1 MLNIHKP
8 FHQKYRPLN
17 LDELVGQEFISITL
31 KQALI
36 SQKIA
41 PAYLFNGPRGTGKTS
56 SARIF
61 AKSLN
66 CLSSKQPTPNPCGKC
81 ELCIQIAEGNALDII
96 EIDAASNT
104 GVENIR
110 EIIDRARFAP
120 TQARWKVYV
129 IDECHMLSTAASN
142 ALLKTIEE
150 PPERVVFILATTNPE
165 RVINTIQSRCQK
177 FDFKRI
183 SSNTIFNNLSAI
195 ANKESIKFEDQ
206 ALKLIAKRSNG
217 GMRDAQSLL
226 DQLSLLP
233 NGVTTKNVQSLLGEV
248 SENDLTDLINALIN
262 NQPESLLISCNNL
275 YDAGNEPNEILVG
288 LLNITRDLLLKTLN
302 NNYTEM
308 YYTSIEFQNELN
320 KFSYNI
326 SKNRIIDWHNKLKN
340 VDYQIKTSDN
350 PRLWLEIHLTSLLEE
365 NINQTII
372 NKKELINKQVISE
385 DNKNQHESGDFNKKE
400 LINKQ
405 VNSEDNKNQNE
416 SGDFNKKELINKQV
430 NSEDNKNQNESG
442 DFNKKE
448 LINKQVNSEDNKNQN
463 ESGDFNKK
471 ELINN
476 QDNNQNSKN
485 DNQTD
490 YLKEKWELILSKLEL
505 PSTKMLLSQQ
515 AELASIDSNEVLIAL
530 SPNWE
535 NMIKSR
541 KVIIENAIKKVF
553 GDKIKLNF
561 SSKKINTTKTA
572 QLQDKVIKKLNDNN
586 EKQSTGSQNSPS
598 PTNKPK
604 PESYNNSPQNLA
616 NFFNGEIIDLDE

>member
-8 FHQKYRPLN
+8 FHQKYRPRK

-66 CLSSKQPTPNPCGKC
+66 CLSSEQPTPNPCGKC
-81 ELCIQIAEGNALDII
+81 ELCIQIADGNALDII

-150 PPERVVFILATTNPE
+150 PPKRVVFILATTNPE

-183 SSNTIFNNLSAI
+183 SSNTIFHNLSDI

-233 NGVTTKNVQSLLGEV
+233 NGVTTKNVQNLLGEV
-248 SENDLTDLINALIN
+248 SENDLTNLINALIN
-262 NQPESLLISCNNL
+262 NEPESLLISCNNL
-275 YDAGNEPNEILVG
+275 YDAGNEPHEILVG

-302 NNYTEM
+302 NNYSDM
-308 YYTSIEFQNELN
+308 YYTSIDFQNELN
-320 KFSYNI
+320 KFSYSI
-326 SKNRIIDWHNKLKN
+326 SKNRIIEWHSKLKN

-350 PRLWLEIHLTSLLEE
+350 PRLWLEIHLTSLLEKNDNE
-365 NINQTII
+365 NIVNNVKNNNVNLNQKTI
-372 NKKELINKQVISE
+372 NNKELITNKVIS
-385 DNKNQHESGDFNKKE
+385 DNNKE
-400 LINKQ
+400 LITNKFISD
-405 VNSEDNKNQNE
+405 NSKNQNE
-416 SGDFNKKELINKQV
+416 SATLNR
-430 NSEDNKNQNESG
+430 
-442 DFNKKE
+442 
-448 LINKQVNSEDNKNQN
+448 
-463 ESGDFNKK
+463 

-476 QDNNQNSKN
+476 QDSNKNSQNDS
-485 DNQTD
+485 QTD
-490 YLKEKWELILSKLEL
+490 YLKEQWELILSKLEL

-541 KVIIENAIKKVF
+541 KVIIEDAIKKVF
-553 GDKIKLNF
+553 GDKVKLNF
-561 SSKKINTTKTA
+561 SSKKININNTTKSKE
-572 QLQDKVIKKLNDNN
+572 KVIKKLNENQ
-586 EKQSTGSQNSPS
+586 ERQSTNFQNPLPS
-598 PTNKPK
+598 SNKPQT
-604 PESYNNSPQNLA
+604 ESYDNSSKNLA

>member
-66 CLSSKQPTPNPCGKC
+66 CLLSEQPTPNPCGKC
-81 ELCIQIAEGNALDII
+81 ELCIQIADGNALDII

-183 SSNTIFNNLSAI
+183 NSNTIFHNLSAI

-233 NGVTTKNVQSLLGEV
+233 NGVTTKNVQNLLGEV
-248 SENDLTDLINALIN
+248 SENDLTNLINALIN
-262 NQPESLLISCNNL
+262 NEPESLLISCNNL

-302 NNYTEM
+302 NNYSEM

-320 KFSYNI
+320 KFSNKI

-340 VDYQIKTSDN
+340 VDYQLKTSDN

-365 NINQTII
+365 NINKTII
-372 NKKELINKQVISE
+372 NKKELINKQFIP
-385 DNKNQHESGDFNKKE
+385 
-400 LINKQ
+400 
-405 VNSEDNKNQNE
+405 
-416 SGDFNKKELINKQV
+416 
-430 NSEDNKNQNESG
+430 
-442 DFNKKE
+442 
-448 LINKQVNSEDNKNQN
+448 EDNKNQN

-476 QDNNQNSKN
+476 HDIKQNSKN

-490 YLKEKWELILSKLEL
+490 YLKDKWEQILSKLEL

-541 KVIIENAIKKVF
+541 KIIIENAIKKVF
-553 GDKIKLNF
+553 GDKVKLNF
-561 SSKKINTTKTA
+561 SSKKININNTA
-572 QLQDKVIKKLNDNN
+572 KLQEKLNANN
-586 EKQSTGSQNSPS
+586 ERQSTDFQNSPS
-598 PTNKPK
+598 PINKPET
-604 PESYNNSPQNLA
+604 ESYDNSSKNLA

>member
-66 CLSSKQPTPNPCGKC
+66 CLSSEQPTPNPCGTC

-150 PPERVVFILATTNPE
+150 PPKRVVFILATTNPE
-165 RVINTIQSRCQK
+165 RVISTIQSRCQK

-183 SSNTIFNNLSAI
+183 SSNTIFHNLSTI

-217 GMRDAQSLL
+217 GMRDAQSFL

-233 NGVTTKNVQSLLGEV
+233 NGVTTKNVQNLLGEV

-262 NQPESLLISCNNL
+262 NDPESLLISCNNL

-302 NNYTEM
+302 NNYSEI

-320 KFSYNI
+320 KFSYKI
-326 SKNRIIDWHNKLKN
+326 SKNRIIEWHNKLKN

-365 NINQTII
+365 NINRTII

-385 DNKNQHESGDFNKKE
+385 DNKNHYESGNFNKKE

-405 VNSEDNKNQNE
+405 VISEDNKNHYE
-416 SGDFNKKELINKQV
+416 SGNSNKKELINKQV
-430 NSEDNKNQNESG
+430 ISEDNKTHNESE
-442 DFNKKE
+442 N
-448 LINKQVNSEDNKNQN
+448 
-463 ESGDFNKK
+463 FNKK

-476 QDNNQNSKN
+476 QDINQNSKN

-515 AELASIDSNEVLIAL
+515 AELANIDSNEVLIAL

-553 GDKIKLNF
+553 GDKVKLNF
-561 SSKKINTTKTA
+561 SSKKINSTKPA
-572 QLQDKVIKKLNDNN
+572 KLQEKEIKKLNDNK
-586 EKQSTGSQNSPS
+586 EKQSTSFQNSPS

-604 PESYNNSPQNLA
+604 TEFNDNSSKNLA

>member
-262 NQPESLLISCNNL
+262 NEPESLLISCNNL

-302 NNYTEM
+302 NNYSEM

-365 NINQTII
+365 NINKTII

-385 DNKNQHESGDFNKKE
+385 DNKTH
-400 LINKQ
+400 
-405 VNSEDNKNQNE
+405 NE
-416 SGDFNKKELINKQV
+416 SGN
-430 NSEDNKNQNESG
+430 
-442 DFNKKE
+442 
-448 LINKQVNSEDNKNQN
+448 
-463 ESGDFNKK
+463 FNKK

-476 QDNNQNSKN
+476 QDINQNSKN

-515 AELASIDSNEVLIAL
+515 AELANIDSNEVLIAL

-561 SSKKINTTKTA
+561 SSKKINITKTA
-572 QLQDKVIKKLNDNN
+572 KLQDKVIKKLNDNN
-586 EKQSTGSQNSPS
+586 EKQSTGFQNSPS
-598 PTNKPK
+598 PTNKSK
-604 PESYNNSPQNLA
+604 PESYNNSPKNLA

>member
-150 PPERVVFILATTNPE
+150 PPERVIFILATTNPE

-183 SSNTIFNNLSAI
+183 SSNTIFHNLSAI
-195 ANKESIKFEDQ
+195 ANKESIQFEDQ

-233 NGVTTKNVQSLLGEV
+233 NGITAKNVQSLLGEV

-262 NQPESLLISCNNL
+262 NEPESLLISCNNL
-275 YDAGNEPNEILVG
+275 YNAGNEPNEILVG

-302 NNYTEM
+302 NNYSEI

-320 KFSYNI
+320 KFSYKI

-365 NINQTII
+365 NINKTII

-385 DNKNQHESGDFNKKE
+385 DNKNHNESEDFNKKE

-405 VNSEDNKNQNE
+405 VISEDNKNHNE
-416 SGDFNKKELINKQV
+416 SEDFNKKELINKQV
-430 NSEDNKNQNESG
+430 ISEDNKNHNES
-442 DFNKKE
+442 E
-448 LINKQVNSEDNKNQN
+448 
-463 ESGDFNKK
+463 DFNKK

-476 QDNNQNSKN
+476 QDINQNSKN

-535 NMIKSR
+535 DMIKSR
-541 KVIIENAIKKVF
+541 KVIIENALKKVF
-553 GDKIKLNF
+553 GDKVKLNF
-561 SSKKINTTKTA
+561 SSKKINITKTA
-572 QLQDKVIKKLNDNN
+572 KLQEKEIKKLNDNK
-586 EKQSTGSQNSPS
+586 EKQSTGFQNSPS
-598 PTNKPK
+598 PTNKSK
-604 PESYNNSPQNLA
+604 TEFYDNSSKNLA

>member
-1 MLNIHKP
+1 MLNTHKP
-8 FHQKYRPLN
+8 FHQKYRPHN

-66 CLSSKQPTPNPCGKC
+66 CLSSEQPTPNPCGKC
-81 ELCIQIAEGNALDII
+81 DLCIQIADGNALDII

-150 PPERVVFILATTNPE
+150 PPEKVVFILATTNPE

-183 SSNTIFNNLSAI
+183 SSNTIFHNLSVI

-233 NGVTTKNVQSLLGEV
+233 DGVTTKNVQNLLGEV
-248 SENDLTDLINALIN
+248 SENDLTNLINALIN
-262 NQPESLLISCNNL
+262 NEPESLLISCNNL

-302 NNYTEM
+302 NNYSEI

-320 KFSYNI
+320 KFSNNI
-326 SKNRIIDWHNKLKN
+326 SKNRIIDWHKKLKN

-365 NINQTII
+365 NIIQTIV
-372 NKKELINKQVISE
+372 NKKELVNNQVTPEYNNNQTESEDFNKKKLINKQVISE
-385 DNKNQHESGDFNKKE
+385 ENN
-400 LINKQ
+400 
-405 VNSEDNKNQNE
+405 NQNE
-416 SGDFNKKELINKQV
+416 SE
-430 NSEDNKNQNESG
+430 
-442 DFNKKE
+442 
-448 LINKQVNSEDNKNQN
+448 
-463 ESGDFNKK
+463 DFNKK

-476 QDNNQNSKN
+476 QDINQNSKN
-485 DNQTD
+485 DNQDD

-515 AELASIDSNEVLIAL
+515 AELASIDSNEVLITL

-553 GDKIKLNF
+553 GDKVKLNF
-561 SSKKINTTKTA
+561 SSKKINIKDTSK
-572 QLQDKVIKKLNDNN
+572 LQERVIKKSN
-586 EKQSTGSQNSPS
+586 ENKERQSTVFQNSPS
-598 PTNKPK
+598 TTNKPQ
-604 PESYNNSPQNLA
+604 PESYDNSSKNLA

>member
-183 SSNTIFNNLSAI
+183 SSNTIFHNLSAI

-302 NNYTEM
+302 NNYSEM

-385 DNKNQHESGDFNKKE
+385 DNKNQ
-400 LINKQ
+400 
-405 VNSEDNKNQNE
+405 
-416 SGDFNKKELINKQV
+416 
-430 NSEDNKNQNESG
+430 
-442 DFNKKE
+442 
-448 LINKQVNSEDNKNQN
+448 N

-476 QDNNQNSKN
+476 QDINQNSKN

-553 GDKIKLNF
+553 GDKVKLNF
-561 SSKKINTTKTA
+561 SSKKINITKTA
-572 QLQDKVIKKLNDNN
+572 KLQDKVIKKLNDNN
-586 EKQSTGSQNSPS
+586 EKQSTGFQNSPS

-604 PESYNNSPQNLA
+604 PESYNNSPKNLA

>member
-66 CLSSKQPTPNPCGKC
+66 CLSSKQPTSNPCGKC

-302 NNYTEM
+302 NNYSEM

-385 DNKNQHESGDFNKKE
+385 DNTNQNESGDFHKKE

-405 VNSEDNKNQNE
+405 VISEDNKNQNE
-416 SGDFNKKELINKQV
+416 SGDFHKKELINKQ
-430 NSEDNKNQNESG
+430 D
-442 DFNKKE
+442 
-448 LINKQVNSEDNKNQN
+448 I
-463 ESGDFNKK
+463 
-471 ELINN
+471 
-476 QDNNQNSKN
+476 NQNSKN

-553 GDKIKLNF
+553 GDKVKLNF
-561 SSKKINTTKTA
+561 SSKKINITKTA
-572 QLQDKVIKKLNDNN
+572 KSEEKVINKFNENK
-586 EKQSTGSQNSPS
+586 EKQSTDFQNSPS

-604 PESYNNSPQNLA
+604 PESYNNSPKNLA

>member
-183 SSNTIFNNLSAI
+183 SSNTIFHNLSAI

-262 NQPESLLISCNNL
+262 NEPESLLISCNNL

-302 NNYTEM
+302 NNYSEM

-365 NINQTII
+365 NINKTII

-385 DNKNQHESGDFNKKE
+385 DNKNQNESGNFNKKE

-405 VNSEDNKNQNE
+405 V
-416 SGDFNKKELINKQV
+416 I
-430 NSEDNKNQNESG
+430 
-442 DFNKKE
+442 
-448 LINKQVNSEDNKNQN
+448 SEDNKNQN

-476 QDNNQNSKN
+476 QDINQNSKN

-553 GDKIKLNF
+553 GDKVKLNF
-561 SSKKINTTKTA
+561 SSKKINITKTA
-572 QLQDKVIKKLNDNN
+572 KLQDKVIKKLNDNN
-586 EKQSTGSQNSPS
+586 EKQSTGFQNSPS

-604 PESYNNSPQNLA
+604 PESYNNSPKNLA